1 MDGRSRRPSFFFQKN
16 KSVRAILPAEK
27 KGLAREKI
35 GSIV

>member
-1 MDGRSRRPSFFFQKN
+1 MGGVVAHLSFFQKN